1 MAEVTSPGDKMR
13 RLRDLVEVYRMAIA
27 KEGKVEE
34 GLLDSLLVRTVA
46 SSGVPNLVSQ
56 LG

>member
-1 MAEVTSPGDKMR
+1 MR

>member
-1 MAEVTSPGDKMR
+1 MR

-27 KEGKVEE
+27 KERKVEE